1 MSVLILTWHILLL
14 QGVQGLE
21 AAVRTFVFSTM
32 VTVSRDDVIT
42 MFRAV
47 FPHTPKGRG
56 HL

>member
-1 MSVLILTWHILLL
+1 MSVLILTWHILPL
-14 QGVQGLE
+14 QGLQGLE
-21 AAVRTFVFSTM
+21 AAVRPFVFSTM

-42 MFRAV
+42 TFRAV